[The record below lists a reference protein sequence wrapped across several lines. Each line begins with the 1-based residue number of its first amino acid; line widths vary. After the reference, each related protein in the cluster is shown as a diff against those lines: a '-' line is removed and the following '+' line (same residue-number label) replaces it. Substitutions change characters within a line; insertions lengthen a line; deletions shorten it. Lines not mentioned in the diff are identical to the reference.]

1 MLSSD
6 RFSSPGLSTPLTPT
20 TNASFCIVTHVP
32 EHQRAAASSIICLP
46 RDFCSDTPHFKR
58 AGRRLQL
65 RRGHGADSYVLLSEL
80 LFEHAMC
87 TERCIWLCFTVA
99 SPVHVHM
106 SLRKL
111 THAARMHNRLN
122 FRSSITRVRLLLV
135 SNYWRCQSPSVG
147 SDFYFISRSGTSG
160 CKRRLEVILSH
171 DLNRARRS
179 DCDLSFSDLCSMDAD
194 AVLRNKGVRLGIR
207 CQAEGASGAHV
218 VFHQK

>member
-6 RFSSPGLSTPLTPT
+6 RFSSPGSPPFDSD
-20 TNASFCIVTHVP
+20 NQCFFSHRHACSRAS
-32 EHQRAAASSIICLP
+32 ESRSI
-46 RDFCSDTPHFKR
+46 H
-58 AGRRLQL
+58 
-65 RRGHGADSYVLLSEL
+65 
-80 LFEHAMC
+80 
-87 TERCIWLCFTVA
+87 

-122 FRSSITRVRLLLV
+122 FRSSIARVRLFLV

-179 DCDLSFSDLCSMDAD
+179 DCDLSFPDLCSMDAD